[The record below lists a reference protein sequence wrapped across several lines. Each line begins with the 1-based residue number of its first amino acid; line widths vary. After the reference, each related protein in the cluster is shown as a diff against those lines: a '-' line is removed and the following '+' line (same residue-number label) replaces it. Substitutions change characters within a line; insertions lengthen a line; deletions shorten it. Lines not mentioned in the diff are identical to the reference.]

1 MSIGNSG
8 RDLVMCMLLLPVLE
22 WLCSSAKIVGRPP
35 NLQKGVMIAASFLAI
50 FSAVKIGYEV
60 ALKEPSYYD
69 TLEVVP
75 GAAHAELKKGYK
87 QASLKVHPDKL
98 QAQRN
103 AGGGEAAD
111 DEPPS
116 DEAFLAVKAAY
127 EVLSD
132 TQLRDLYDKFGKAG
146 IAKKDDTT
154 SLLTGLGF
162 FYVVWLALAYLLT
175 RRKQVCRAQTWSFSG
190 LLALAIFE
198 YQATVQGFDFLQQQ
212 LPQLTMFEKVE
223 LLHRLY
229 PVYLL
234 GARLVALL
242 FFQDIDAH
250 NFVMLQ
256 HLHWKIDR
264 LRERL
269 FIHNNGAPACPP
281 GVVPYASPELWTQ
294 FAQQTEHYYKLLQQ
308 QQPCRTATA
317 DTAAGQ
323 LPDAEDGT
331 LAFGQ
336 LNADA
341 IDAPF
346 ASDPTAPPVLRAA
359 PAPAARGGGRQISG
373 LIWFFGV
380 YFFFQWLLGRSG

>member
-1 MSIGNSG
+1 
-8 RDLVMCMLLLPVLE
+8 
-22 WLCSSAKIVGRPP
+22 
-35 NLQKGVMIAASFLAI
+35 
-50 FSAVKIGYEV
+50 
-60 ALKEPSYYD
+60 
-69 TLEVVP
+69 
-75 GAAHAELKKGYK
+75 
-87 QASLKVHPDKL
+87 
-98 QAQRN
+98 
-103 AGGGEAAD
+103 
-111 DEPPS
+111 
-116 DEAFLAVKAAY
+116 
-127 EVLSD
+127 
-132 TQLRDLYDKFGKAG
+132 
-146 IAKKDDTT
+146 
-154 SLLTGLGF
+154 
-162 FYVVWLALAYLLT
+162 
-175 RRKQVCRAQTWSFSG
+175 
-190 LLALAIFE
+190 
-198 YQATVQGFDFLQQQ
+198 
-212 LPQLTMFEKVE
+212 MFEKVE

-323 LPDAEDGT
+323 LPVAEDGT

>member
-1 MSIGNSG
+1 M
-8 RDLVMCMLLLPVLE
+8 
-22 WLCSSAKIVGRPP
+22 
-35 NLQKGVMIAASFLAI
+35 
-50 FSAVKIGYEV
+50 
-60 ALKEPSYYD
+60 
-69 TLEVVP
+69 
-75 GAAHAELKKGYK
+75 
-87 QASLKVHPDKL
+87 
-98 QAQRN
+98 
-103 AGGGEAAD
+103 
-111 DEPPS
+111 
-116 DEAFLAVKAAY
+116 
-127 EVLSD
+127 
-132 TQLRDLYDKFGKAG
+132 
-146 IAKKDDTT
+146 
-154 SLLTGLGF
+154 
-162 FYVVWLALAYLLT
+162 
-175 RRKQVCRAQTWSFSG
+175 
-190 LLALAIFE
+190 
-198 YQATVQGFDFLQQQ
+198 
-212 LPQLTMFEKVE
+212 
-223 LLHRLY
+223 
-229 PVYLL
+229 
-234 GARLVALL
+234 ALL

-323 LPDAEDGT
+323 LPVAEDGT